1 MRFGA
6 FILIVLLFVS
16 GCATRR
22 PAPTAKEIS
31 QKQEELEVLGQ
42 EMPLLVRQLE
52 SLQRQLSTN
61 GAYTAEIQAH
71 DLDCS
76 ISVVRKAHD
85 ELATKYRQLVK
96 EHDVNI
102 KDEVPNNALQPTATV
117 PPILTKP

>member
-6 FILIVLLFVS
+6 FILIVLLFAS
-16 GCATRR
+16 GCATHR

-31 QKQEELEVLGQ
+31 QKREELEVLGE

-61 GAYTAEIQAH
+61 GTYAAEVQAH

-85 ELATKYRQLVK
+85 ELATQYRQLVK
-96 EHDVNI
+96 EYDVNI
-102 KDEVPNNALQPTATV
+102 KDEVPNNALQPTATAPSV
-117 PPILTKP
+117 LTGP